1 MYLLWPLSQN
11 SYLVEKQMPGAL
23 LSLWKILGWHSE
35 ADYLPPL
42 RETPPWPQVLRA
54 WVPQEEEE
62 IRYQRKA
69 SRFIES
75 KGLPAFSDAVS
86 GQKSQQGSS
95 SRRPFYKTIARAAG
109 VDHYAAFTSV
119 ISKLDL
125 PAGRQM
131 AIWERRQTMGNWA
144 LEPGRHSSQIA
155 SGGEL
160 PLVERKRE
168 LKLLLCFDHSS

>member
-11 SYLVEKQMPGAL
+11 SYLVEKQMPRAL
-23 LSLWKILGWHSE
+23 LRLWKILGWHSE

-42 RETPPWPQVLRA
+42 REIPPWPQVLRA

-69 SRFIES
+69 SKFIES

-95 SRRPFYKTIARAAG
+95 SRRPFYKTVARAAG
-109 VDHYAAFTSV
+109 VDHYAAFNLQVSSPGLTYQLVAKWPFEKGDRHKPWATGPWNQDV
-119 ISKLDL
+119 ILAK
-125 PAGRQM
+125 
-131 AIWERRQTMGNWA
+131 
-144 LEPGRHSSQIA
+144 
-155 SGGEL
+155 
-160 PLVERKRE
+160 
-168 LKLLLCFDHSS
+168 

>member
-1 MYLLWPLSQN
+1 
-11 SYLVEKQMPGAL
+11 MPGAL
-23 LSLWKILGWHSE
+23 LRLWKTSGWHWE

-42 RETPPWPQVLRA
+42 GEIPPWPQVLRA

-86 GQKSQQGSS
+86 GQKSQQGSIS
-95 SRRPFYKTIARAAG
+95 HRPFYKTIARAAG
-109 VDHYAAFTSV
+109 ADHYVADKPFTSI
-119 ISKLDL
+119 ISKLN
-125 PAGRQM
+125 PPSGHQM
-131 AIWERRQTMGNWA
+131 AIWERRQAQTMGNWA
-144 LEPGRHSSQIA
+144 LEPGRHSSQIVR
-155 SGGEL
+155 GREL

-168 LKLLLCFDHSS
+168 LKLLLWFYHSS